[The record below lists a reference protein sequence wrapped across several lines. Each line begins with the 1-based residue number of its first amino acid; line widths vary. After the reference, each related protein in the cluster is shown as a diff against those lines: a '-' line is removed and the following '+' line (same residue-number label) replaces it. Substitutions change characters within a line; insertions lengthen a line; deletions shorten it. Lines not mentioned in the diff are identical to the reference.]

1 MEIELRS
8 GRRLTRAADYPKGHS
23 QNPLTDKELE
33 RKFLGL
39 TSRVLS
45 QVRQA
50 ALLECL
56 WQFEE
61 LESLDALFEA
71 GQIE

>member
-39 TSRVLS
+39 ASGVLS
-45 QVRQA
+45 QARQA
-50 ALLECL
+50 SLLECL
-56 WQFEE
+56 WQFDE
-61 LESLDALFEA
+61 LENLDALFEA
-71 GQIE
+71 AKVE